1 MQAARIRL
9 PDGRISWTVLD
20 AEHETV
26 ESARAWLLHLENIHM
41 APNTVERFAKHVAAL
56 GLFLAP
62 SPRRSSRSRSAT
74 TTSSSRGSRI
84 NETLHPRA
92 QT

>member
-26 ESARAWLLHLENIHM
+26 ESVRAWLLHLENIHM
-41 APNTVERFAKHVAAL
+41 APNTAPLHGDYPCDSVSNFSRRRIAFAKRH
-56 GLFLAP
+56 
-62 SPRRSSRSRSAT
+62 
-74 TTSSSRGSRI
+74 
-84 NETLHPRA
+84 
-92 QT
+92 